1 MAPMPVQRAS
11 DGAAFVGRTAR
22 GQIPLL
28 LALPLLLLGALL
40 IAPVHALVA
49 RPVLTFSGAAATDL
63 SPAELTALAATLLER
78 ATAEGGSG
86 YTFTIVQHAS
96 LDRRPGGPPIA
107 IDPLDEQGKGGSTT
121 DHYALATYLER
132 GAASSAGFW
141 LEIRDGPVGD
151 EPPDFAGATY
161 QLGAIVRDDKTFRND
176 GDGWYR
182 TDDPPGIGLDPRTA
196 GLLPAMLRGATGT
209 KDRDQAPGD
218 DPTAAR
224 GLEATTTVA
233 ELPGLIAVDAGPA
246 SLPARCRATRRSWAT
261 ANVVAAMTS
270 PTNSQAPVCALT
282 ADADWRDDHGGGHP
296 TEDQRVRQVTSNTP
310 HGPPPRWT

>member
-28 LALPLLLLGALL
+28 LAVPLLLLAALL
-40 IAPVHALVA
+40 VAPVHALVA

-63 SPAELTALAATLLER
+63 PPAELTALAATLLER

-151 EPPDFAGATY
+151 EPPDFEGATY

-218 DPTAAR
+218 DPTADR

-233 ELPGLIAVDAGPA
+233 ELPGLIAVDAETFTEFVGPLELDFDDTGRLVRLRGLARNTSLADEVDMLVDTEISFDYPLFAPDIPRPEPIIDPDA
-246 SLPARCRATRRSWAT
+246 SA
-261 ANVVAAMTS
+261 S
-270 PTNSQAPVCALT
+270 P
-282 ADADWRDDHGGGHP
+282 DGEG
-296 TEDQRVRQVTSNTP
+296 
-310 HGPPPRWT
+310 